1 MFKFNQKLIFNKFF
15 IDSTYFFF
23 TLTISISLI
32 VWVIQAVNFLD
43 FVVEDGHG
51 LEVYFKYTLLNLPK
65 IISRLIPFVFFIS
78 LFYIINQYEDSNEL
92 KIFWL
97 TGINK
102 MQFINFIICYAFII
116 FIILLSVS
124 LYLVPASQDKARS
137 YVKSSKIEFFPS
149 LINEKRFVDTV
160 DKLTIFIEKKN
171 YDNSYENIYLKD
183 TSQNNSKIIY
193 AKKGKLINNINE
205 RYIAL
210 YDGKLI
216 TINKNNITTFNF
228 ETTTLNLN
236 NYFTKSITLNKI
248 QERSIS
254 SLLFCYYEFHLLK
267 KKEYF
272 DPTLCNDPA
281 IKEIEAEIFKRT
293 IKPLYIFLLAL
304 NVCFLLLYSKE
315 NFLIYKKRIIIFFV
329 GFTIIILSEI
339 SSSLLTKNI
348 LSTVIMSILPIVLSI
363 ISYLIL
369 FLKSK
374 KNNYVIRI

>member
-97 TGINK
+97 TGISK

-160 DKLTIFIEKKN
+160 DKLTIFI
-171 YDNSYENIYLKD
+171 
-183 TSQNNSKIIY
+183 
-193 AKKGKLINNINE
+193 
-205 RYIAL
+205 
-210 YDGKLI
+210 
-216 TINKNNITTFNF
+216 
-228 ETTTLNLN
+228 
-236 NYFTKSITLNKI
+236 
-248 QERSIS
+248 
-254 SLLFCYYEFHLLK
+254 
-267 KKEYF
+267 
-272 DPTLCNDPA
+272 
-281 IKEIEAEIFKRT
+281 
-293 IKPLYIFLLAL
+293 
-304 NVCFLLLYSKE
+304 
-315 NFLIYKKRIIIFFV
+315 
-329 GFTIIILSEI
+329 
-339 SSSLLTKNI
+339 
-348 LSTVIMSILPIVLSI
+348 
-363 ISYLIL
+363 
-369 FLKSK
+369 
-374 KNNYVIRI
+374 